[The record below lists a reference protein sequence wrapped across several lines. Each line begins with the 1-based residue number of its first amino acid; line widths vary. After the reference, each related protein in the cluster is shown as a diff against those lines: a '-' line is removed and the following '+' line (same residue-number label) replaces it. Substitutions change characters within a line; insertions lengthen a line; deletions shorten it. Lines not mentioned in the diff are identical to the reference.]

1 MALDRV
7 KLQDIVASQLP
18 SYVVD
23 DFPLL
28 PEFLQQY
35 YVSQEFQSGPVD
47 ILKNIDQYV
56 KVDELFNLRNSTIL
70 VVICHLLI
78 RLSVLRQLPELT
90 DRDWE
95 T

>member
-70 VVICHLLI
+70 GSD
-78 RLSVLRQLPELT
+78 LSFVDTTISIASTT